1 VTGTIL
7 QARTLLPQ
15 HQALLDA
22 RAISPEIATARGYFS
37 VSEPKEL
44 IGRFG
49 PSQRLDR
56 SGLTARRR
64 LWCHGATRPVLA
76 ITAEF
81 VAVAVGECLMAVK
94 RPCLHSATR
103 SHNRVALCRLC
114 AGAGS
119 ASRHHGRT
127 VRQRLGHDLERHG
140 PARSCSPSLY
150 LAAWSS
156 SRVRGRRKTEVFVM
170 PASVIVR
177 WECPVCGGPH
187 SRDDHAEGCS
197 EVFSPA
203 PADAPVDDPGGAR
216 VAFRRREA

>member
-94 RPCLHSATR
+94 RPCLDCGGLTTGSR
-103 SHNRVALCRLC
+103 C
-114 AGAGS
+114 AGCARAQARRRGTTAERFGS
-119 ASRHHGRT
+119 GWATISSDM
-127 VRQRLGHDLERHG
+127 DL
-140 PARSCSPSLY
+140 
-150 LAAWSS
+150 LAAAHRACT
-156 SRVRGRRKTEVFVM
+156 SRR
-170 PASVIVR
+170 
-177 WECPVCGGPH
+177 
-187 SRDDHAEGCS
+187 
-197 EVFSPA
+197 
-203 PADAPVDDPGGAR
+203 GAR
-216 VAFRRREA
+216 AA